1 MKTLSVTQE
10 YTLCALKENGKIPLL
25 KSTEVT
31 VCLVMGGLLELLEQ
45 HVVHWDEKGRL
56 ILGEALPE
64 SLGYLRPLYE
74 QITDRKPMTARALA
88 EKFVFSATDKNLHQ
102 LLGALGE
109 SLEAAGYGTLERE
122 KGLLHEK
129 VTFLPE
135 PQAVQRVVDKI
146 RAEFL
151 EDGALSEDVVVLTA
165 LLQESGLLK
174 QYFSKYETDTLK
186 VRLQEVKQNEAYAIV
201 AKMIDDIEL
210 MMAVV
215 ATAGANW

>member
-1 MKTLSVTQE
+1 M
-10 YTLCALKENGKIPLL
+10 
-25 KSTEVT
+25 
-31 VCLVMGGLLELLEQ
+31 
-45 HVVHWDEKGRL
+45 
-56 ILGEALPE
+56 
-64 SLGYLRPLYE
+64 
-74 QITDRKPMTARALA
+74 
-88 EKFVFSATDKNLHQ
+88 
-102 LLGALGE
+102 
-109 SLEAAGYGTLERE
+109 
-122 KGLLHEK
+122 
-129 VTFLPE
+129 PE

>member
-1 MKTLSVTQE
+1 MKALSVTQE

-25 KSTEVT
+25 RSTEVT

-56 ILGEALPE
+56 ILSGVLPKA
-64 SLGYLRPLYE
+64 LGYLCPLYE
-74 QITDRKPMTARALA
+74 QFTDCRPMTARALA
-88 EKFVFSATDKNLHQ
+88 EKLVFSSTDKNLHQ

-109 SLEAAGYGTLERE
+109 SLEAAGCGTLTRK

-151 EDGALSEDVVVLTA
+151 ENGALSEDVVVLTTF
-165 LLQESGLLK
+165 LQESGLLK
-174 QYFSKYETDTLK
+174 QYFSKYEADVLK
-186 VRLQEVKQNEAYAIV
+186 ARLQELKQSEAYAIV
-201 AKMIDDIEL
+201 AKIMDDIEWML
-210 MMAVV
+210 AV
-215 ATAGANW
+215 AASTGANW